1 MINLANEGEKEKPFK
16 IRVNFPKDMKHEL
29 IALLKEFKEI
39 FSWSYQDMPG
49 LDTEIVNHRISVKPE
64 CPQVR
69 QDLQRMKSEIILKIK
84 EVEKQLNIDFLTAI
98 TYLDW
103 VVNIVPVPKK
113 EGKYTCALITK
124 I

>member
-1 MINLANEGEKEKPFK
+1 
-16 IRVNFPKDMKHEL
+16 
-29 IALLKEFKEI
+29 
-39 FSWSYQDMPG
+39 
-49 LDTEIVNHRISVKPE
+49 
-64 CPQVR
+64 
-69 QDLQRMKSEIILKIK
+69 MKSEIILKIK
-84 EVEKQLNIDFLTAI
+84 EEVEKHLNIDFLTAI

>member
-1 MINLANEGEKEKPFK
+1 
-16 IRVNFPKDMKHEL
+16 
-29 IALLKEFKEI
+29 
-39 FSWSYQDMPG
+39 MPG
-49 LDTEIVNHRISVKPE
+49 LDTKIVIHRILVKPE
-64 CPQVR
+64 RPPVWQALR
-69 QDLQRMKSEIILKIK
+69 RMKSEVILKIK
-84 EVEKQLNIDFLTAI
+84 EEVEKHLNIDFLTAI